1 MIDLNPLK
9 YGKLLLYLQDGCCL
23 YTCNQMNRRIDLT
36 LKSKR
41 GYFSLLTYLLTYFSH
56 EKEMFE
62 G

>member
-9 YGKLLLYLQDGCCL
+9 YEQLLLYLQDGCCL

-41 GYFSLLTYLLTYFSH
+41 GRFSLLTYLRMFYSR
-56 EKEMFE
+56 EKNV
-62 G
+62 